1 MFGDGDT
8 SLAMLCSSLGV
19 IADAIDAD
27 VFICDTTGHIIV
39 CRDYFV
45 HGVLV
50 GNYCEIHDSL
60 VMTKE
65 AVEGASGGSYST
77 VSTLGGQFNGLQ
89 YIVGGPVRVAGVTV
103 ATVFAVAP
111 VTNSVVSFVLP
122 IIELFFFAVAIA
134 LIFGII
140 AVYRTSRSLTKP
152 LELMADATRSY
163 ASGDFTP
170 RISIE
175 RNDEI
180 GELATA
186 FNTMA
191 GSLAQLESSRR
202 SFVAN
207 VSHELKTPMTTIGG
221 FIDGILDGTIPP
233 MEQNH
238 YLHIVS
244 KEVKRL
250 SRIVVSMLNI
260 SKIEAG
266 QLELKF
272 SRVNLSD
279 MVLGTF
285 LNFEKKIN
293 DGKIEIRGLEY
304 LEPHFVRADS
314 DMLSQVI
321 YNLVDNAVKFTPE
334 YGYISVSITENDG
347 FIETAV
353 TNSGTG
359 VAPEEL
365 SRIFERFYKVDKSRS
380 YDAKSTGLGLYIV
393 KSILDLHDGSV
404 SATSE
409 EGSFTRFEFRL
420 PK

>member
-1 MFGDGDT
+1 
-8 SLAMLCSSLGV
+8 
-19 IADAIDAD
+19 
-27 VFICDTTGHIIV
+27 
-39 CRDYFV
+39 
-45 HGVLV
+45 
-50 GNYCEIHDSL
+50 
-60 VMTKE
+60 
-65 AVEGASGGSYST
+65 
-77 VSTLGGQFNGLQ
+77 
-89 YIVGGPVRVAGVTV
+89 
-103 ATVFAVAP
+103 
-111 VTNSVVSFVLP
+111 
-122 IIELFFFAVAIA
+122 
-134 LIFGII
+134 
-140 AVYRTSRSLTKP
+140 
-152 LELMADATRSY
+152 MADATRSY
-163 ASGDFTP
+163 ASGDFSP
-170 RISIE
+170 RIDIE

-221 FIDGILDGTIPP
+221 FIDGILDGTIPA
-233 MEQNH
+233 MEQEY
-238 YLHIVS
+238 YLDIVS

-250 SRIVVSMLNI
+250 SRIVVSMLNL

-266 QLELKF
+266 QLEMNF
-272 SRVNLSD
+272 TNVNLSD
-279 MVLGTF
+279 MVLSTL
-285 LNFEKKIN
+285 LNFEKKIS
-293 DGKIEIRGLEY
+293 DGKIDIRGIEY
-304 LEPHFVRADS
+304 LGAHYVRADS
-314 DMLSQVI
+314 DMLGQVI

-334 YGYISVSITENDG
+334 HGYISVNITENDG

-393 KSILDLHDGSV
+393 KSILDLHGGSV

-409 EGSFTRFEFRL
+409 EGRFTRFVFRL